1 MKDMEN
7 IQQIRFVNGMEAIAN
22 ILHWDEDT
30 NIEVNYLLQMD
41 VLPDYGDD
49 LEEDRSFYILRPM
62 VSYTDDLTKATTVN
76 PASVMTVSDPSPT
89 VIKQYKNSIH
99 EITSQMSGKEEDSVI
114 GNVIAFNPKKSPQM
128 LTED

>member
-1 MKDMEN
+1 MKDIEN
-7 IQQIRFVNGMEAIAN
+7 IQQIRFANGMEAIAN
-22 ILHWDEDT
+22 ILHWDED
-30 NIEVNYLLQMD
+30 NIEVNYLLQME
-41 VLPDYGDD
+41 VLPEYGDD

-76 PASVMTVSDPSPT
+76 PGSIMTVSDPAPV
-89 VIKQYKNSIH
+89 VIKQYKNSIK
-99 EITSQMSGKEEDSVI
+99 EISAQMTNKEEDSTV

>member
-22 ILHWDEDT
+22 ILHWDED
-30 NIEVNYLLQMD
+30 NVEVNYLLQMD
-41 VLPDYGDD
+41 VLPEYGEDPD
-49 LEEDRSFYILRPM
+49 EDRSFYILRPM

-114 GNVIAFNPKKSPQM
+114 GNVIAFNPKKSSQM

>member
-1 MKDMEN
+1 MKDIEN
-7 IQQIRFVNGMEAIAN
+7 IQQIRFSNGMEAIAN

-30 NIEVNYLLQMD
+30 NVEVNYLLQME
-41 VLPDYGDD
+41 VLPEYGDD

-62 VSYTDDLTKATTVN
+62 VSYTDDLARSTTIN
-76 PASVMTVSDPSPT
+76 PGSIMTVSDPSPT
-89 VIKQYKNSIH
+89 VIKQYKNSIK
-99 EITSQMSGKEEDSVI
+99 EITAQMEDKEEDSTV

>member
-1 MKDMEN
+1 MKDIEN

-22 ILHWDEDT
+22 ILHWDED

-41 VLPDYGDD
+41 VLPEYGEDPD
-49 LEEDRSFYILRPM
+49 EDRSFYILRPM
-62 VSYTDDLTKATTVN
+62 VSYTDDLTRATTVN
-76 PASVMTVSDPSPT
+76 PSSVMTVSDPAPV
-89 VIKQYKNSIH
+89 VIKQYKNSIK
-99 EITSQMSGKEEDSVI
+99 EISAQMSNKEEDSTV

>member
-22 ILHWDEDT
+22 ILHWDED

-41 VLPDYGDD
+41 VLPEYGEDPD
-49 LEEDRSFYILRPM
+49 EDRSFYILRPM

-76 PASVMTVSDPSPT
+76 PSSVMTVSDPAPV
-89 VIKQYKNSIH
+89 VIKQYKNSIK
-99 EITSQMSGKEEDSVI
+99 EISAQMSNKEEDSTV

>member
-22 ILHWDEDT
+22 ILHWDED

-41 VLPDYGDD
+41 VLPEYGDD
-49 LEEDRSFYILRPM
+49 PDEDRSFYILRPM
-62 VSYTDDLTKATTVN
+62 VSYTDDLTRATTVN
-76 PASVMTVSDPSPT
+76 PSSVMIVSDPSSV
-89 VIKQYKNSIH
+89 VIKQYKNSIK
-99 EITSQMSGKEEDSVI
+99 EISSQMENKEEDSTV

>member
-1 MKDMEN
+1 MNDLEN

-22 ILHWDEDT
+22 ILHWDED
-30 NIEVNYLLQMD
+30 NVEVNYLLQMD
-41 VLPDYGDD
+41 VLPEYGEDPD
-49 LEEDRSFYILRPM
+49 EDRSFYILRPM

-76 PASVMTVSDPSPT
+76 PSSVMTVSDPAPV
-89 VIKQYKNSIH
+89 VIKQYKNSIK
-99 EITSQMSGKEEDSVI
+99 EISAQMSNKEEDSTV

>member
-22 ILHWDEDT
+22 ILHWDDDT

-41 VLPDYGDD
+41 VLPEYGEDPD
-49 LEEDRSFYILRPM
+49 EDRSFYILRPM

-76 PASVMTVSDPSPT
+76 PGSIMTVSDPSPV
-89 VIKQYKNSIH
+89 VIKQYKNSIK
-99 EITSQMSGKEEDSVI
+99 EITSQMVNKEEDSTV
-114 GNVIAFNPKKSPQM
+114 GNVIAFNPKKSPQL

>member
-30 NIEVNYLLQMD
+30 SIEVNYLLQMD
-41 VLPDYGDD
+41 VLPEYGEDPD
-49 LEEDRSFYILRPM
+49 EDRSFYILRPM
-62 VSYTDDLTKATTVN
+62 VSYTDDLTRATTVN
-76 PASVMTVSDPSPT
+76 PSSVMTVSDPAPV
-89 VIKQYKNSIH
+89 VIKQYKNSIK
-99 EITSQMSGKEEDSVI
+99 EISSQMSNKEEDSTV

>member
-1 MKDMEN
+1 MKDIEN

-22 ILHWDEDT
+22 ILQWDED

-41 VLPDYGDD
+41 VLPDYGEDPD
-49 LEEDRSFYILRPM
+49 EDRSFYILRPM
-62 VSYTDDLTKATTVN
+62 VSYTDDLTRATTVN
-76 PASVMTVSDPSPT
+76 PGSVMTVSDPAS
-89 VIKQYKNSIH
+89 VVVKQYKNSIK
-99 EITSQMSGKEEDSVI
+99 EISSQMSNKEEDSTV

>member
-1 MKDMEN
+1 MKDTEN

-22 ILHWDEDT
+22 ILHWDED

-41 VLPDYGDD
+41 VLPEYGEDPD
-49 LEEDRSFYILRPM
+49 EDRSFYILRPM

-76 PASVMTVSDPSPT
+76 PSSVMTVSDPAPV
-89 VIKQYKNSIH
+89 VIKQYKNSIK
-99 EITSQMSGKEEDSVI
+99 EISAQMSNKEEDSTV

>member
-1 MKDMEN
+1 MKDIEN

-22 ILHWDEDT
+22 ILHWDEDAT
-30 NIEVNYLLQMD
+30 IEVNYLLQMD
-41 VLPDYGDD
+41 VLPEYGEDPD
-49 LEEDRSFYILRPM
+49 EDRSFYILRPM

-76 PASVMTVSDPSPT
+76 PSSVMTVSDPAPV
-89 VIKQYKNSIH
+89 VIKQYKNSIK
-99 EITSQMSGKEEDSVI
+99 EISAQMSNKEEDSTV

>member
-1 MKDMEN
+1 MKDIEN

-22 ILHWDEDT
+22 ILHWDED

-41 VLPDYGDD
+41 VLPEYGEDPD
-49 LEEDRSFYILRPM
+49 EDRSFYILRPM
-62 VSYTDDLTKATTVN
+62 VSYTDDLTRATTVN
-76 PASVMTVSDPSPT
+76 PSSVMTVSDPAPV
-89 VIKQYKNSIH
+89 VIKQYKNSIK
-99 EITSQMSGKEEDSVI
+99 EISAQMTNKEEDSTV

>member
-114 GNVIAFNPKKSPQM
+114 GNVIAFNPKKSSQM

>member
-1 MKDMEN
+1 MKDIEN

-22 ILHWDEDT
+22 ILHWDED

-41 VLPDYGDD
+41 VLPEYGEDPD
-49 LEEDRSFYILRPM
+49 EDRSFYILRPM
-62 VSYTDDLTKATTVN
+62 VSYTDDLTRATTVN
-76 PASVMTVSDPSPT
+76 PASVMTVSDPAPV
-89 VIKQYKNSIH
+89 VIKQYKNSIK
-99 EITSQMSGKEEDSVI
+99 EISAQMTNKEEDSTV

>member
-1 MKDMEN
+1 MKDIEN

-22 ILHWDEDT
+22 ILHWDED

-41 VLPDYGDD
+41 VLPEYGEDPD
-49 LEEDRSFYILRPM
+49 EDRSFYILRPM
-62 VSYTDDLTKATTVN
+62 VSYTDDLTRATTVN
-76 PASVMTVSDPSPT
+76 PGSVMTVSDPAS
-89 VIKQYKNSIH
+89 VVVKQYKNSIK
-99 EITSQMSGKEEDSVI
+99 EISSQMSNKEEDSTV

>member
-22 ILHWDEDT
+22 ILHWDED

-41 VLPDYGDD
+41 VLPEYGEDPD
-49 LEEDRSFYILRPM
+49 EDRSFYILRPM
-62 VSYTDDLTKATTVN
+62 VSYTDDLTRATTVN
-76 PASVMTVSDPSPT
+76 PSSVMTVSDPAPV
-89 VIKQYKNSIH
+89 VIKQYKNSIK
-99 EITSQMSGKEEDSVI
+99 EISSQMSNKEEDSTV

>member
-1 MKDMEN
+1 MKDIEN

-22 ILHWDEDT
+22 ILHWDED

-41 VLPDYGDD
+41 VLPEYGEDPD
-49 LEEDRSFYILRPM
+49 EDRSFYILRPM

-76 PASVMTVSDPSPT
+76 PSSVMTVSDPAPV
-89 VIKQYKNSIH
+89 VIKQYKNSIK
-99 EITSQMSGKEEDSVI
+99 EISAQMSNKEEDSTV

>member
-1 MKDMEN
+1 MKDIEN

-22 ILHWDEDT
+22 ILHWDED

-41 VLPDYGDD
+41 VLPEYGEDPD
-49 LEEDRSFYILRPM
+49 EDRSFYILRPM
-62 VSYTDDLTKATTVN
+62 VSYTDDLTRATTVN
-76 PASVMTVSDPSPT
+76 PSSVMTVSDPAPV
-89 VIKQYKNSIH
+89 VIKQYKNSIK
-99 EITSQMSGKEEDSVI
+99 EISSQMSNKEEDSTV

>member
-1 MKDMEN
+1 MNDLEN

-22 ILHWDEDT
+22 ILHWDED

-41 VLPDYGDD
+41 VLPEYGEDPD
-49 LEEDRSFYILRPM
+49 EDRSFYILRPM

-76 PASVMTVSDPSPT
+76 PSSVMTVSDPAPV
-89 VIKQYKNSIH
+89 VIKQYKNSIK
-99 EITSQMSGKEEDSVI
+99 EISAQMSNKEEDSTV

>member
-22 ILHWDEDT
+22 ILYWDED

-41 VLPDYGDD
+41 VLPEYGEDPD
-49 LEEDRSFYILRPM
+49 EDRSFYILRPM
-62 VSYTDDLTKATTVN
+62 VSYTDDLTRATTVN
-76 PASVMTVSDPSPT
+76 PSSVMTVSDPAPV
-89 VIKQYKNSIH
+89 VIKQYKNSIK
-99 EITSQMSGKEEDSVI
+99 EISSQMSNKEEDSTV

>member
-22 ILHWDEDT
+22 ILHWDED
-30 NIEVNYLLQMD
+30 NVEVNYLLQMD
-41 VLPDYGDD
+41 VLPEYGEDPD
-49 LEEDRSFYILRPM
+49 EDRSFYILRPM
-62 VSYTDDLTKATTVN
+62 VSYTDDLTRATTVN
-76 PASVMTVSDPSPT
+76 PTSVMTVSDPSPV
-89 VIKQYKNSIH
+89 VIKQYKNSIK
-99 EITSQMSGKEEDSVI
+99 EISSQMSNKEEDSTV

>member
-1 MKDMEN
+1 MKDTEN

-22 ILHWDEDT
+22 ILHWDED

-41 VLPDYGDD
+41 VLPEYGEDPD
-49 LEEDRSFYILRPM
+49 EDRSFYILRPM
-62 VSYTDDLTKATTVN
+62 VSYTDDLTRATTVN
-76 PASVMTVSDPSPT
+76 PSSVMTVSDPAPV
-89 VIKQYKNSIH
+89 VIKQYKNSIK
-99 EITSQMSGKEEDSVI
+99 EISAQMTNKEEDSTV

>member
-1 MKDMEN
+1 MKDTEN

-22 ILHWDEDT
+22 ILHWDED

-41 VLPDYGDD
+41 VLPEYGEDPD
-49 LEEDRSFYILRPM
+49 EDRSFYILRPM

-76 PASVMTVSDPSPT
+76 PSSVMTVSDPAPV
-89 VIKQYKNSIH
+89 VIKQYKNSIK
-99 EITSQMSGKEEDSVI
+99 EISAQMTNKEEDSTV

>member
-1 MKDMEN
+1 MKDIEN

-22 ILHWDEDT
+22 ILHWDED

-41 VLPDYGDD
+41 VLPEYGEDPD
-49 LEEDRSFYILRPM
+49 EDRSFYILRPM

-76 PASVMTVSDPSPT
+76 PSSIMTVSDPAPV
-89 VIKQYKNSIH
+89 VIKQYKNSIK
-99 EITSQMSGKEEDSVI
+99 EITSQMSNKEEDSTV

>member
-30 NIEVNYLLQMD
+30 SIEVNYLLQMD
-41 VLPDYGDD
+41 VLPEYGEDPD
-49 LEEDRSFYILRPM
+49 EDRSFYILRPM

-76 PASVMTVSDPSPT
+76 PSSIMTVSDPAPV
-89 VIKQYKNSIH
+89 VIKQYKNSIK
-99 EITSQMSGKEEDSVI
+99 EITSQMSNKEEDSTV

>member
-1 MKDMEN
+1 MNDLEN

-22 ILHWDEDT
+22 ILHWDED
-30 NIEVNYLLQMD
+30 NVEVNYLLQMD
-41 VLPDYGDD
+41 VLPEYGEDPD
-49 LEEDRSFYILRPM
+49 EDRSFYILRPM

-76 PASVMTVSDPSPT
+76 PSSVMTVSDPAPV
-89 VIKQYKNSIH
+89 VIKQYKNSIK
-99 EITSQMSGKEEDSVI
+99 EISSQMSNKEEDSTV